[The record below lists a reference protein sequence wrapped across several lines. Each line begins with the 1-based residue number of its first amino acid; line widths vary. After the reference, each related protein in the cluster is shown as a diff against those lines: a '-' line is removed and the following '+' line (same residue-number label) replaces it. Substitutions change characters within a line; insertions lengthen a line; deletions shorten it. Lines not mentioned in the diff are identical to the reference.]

1 MKKFEITLFDCN
13 GDFILSCTLRAED
26 EDSAWLAFQT
36 PEHEC
41 FIEQAIDG
49 EICIDEV
56 HEHIVNATPHAVNLV
71 NDDGDILRTF
81 KPEVSVRVASTCKV
95 VDEIAGIPIDCTTF
109 GEVEGLPE
117 YQSGVYYIVSRLV
130 KQALPDREDLLCPGQ
145 QVRDFAGRV
154 IGCKS
159 LSR

>member
-1 MKKFEITLFDCN
+1 MKKYEISLFDRN
-13 GDFILSCTLRAED
+13 GEFIVACTLRAED
-26 EDSAWLAFQT
+26 EDSAWLAFQV
-36 PEHEC
+36 PEHDHL
-41 FIEQAIDG
+41 IEMAIDG

-56 HEHIVNATPHAVNLV
+56 HEHIINATPHAVNLV
-71 NDDGDILRTF
+71 NDEGDILRTF
-81 KPEVSVRVASTCKV
+81 KPEISVRVASTCKV
-95 VDEIAGIPIDCTTF
+95 VDEIAGIPIDYTTF

-117 YQSGVYYIVSRLV
+117 YQNGVYYIVSRLV

-145 QVRDFAGRV
+145 QVRDSAGRV

>member
-1 MKKFEITLFDCN
+1 MKKFEISLFDCN

-36 PEHEC
+36 PEHER

-49 EICIDEV
+49 EICIDEA

-145 QVRDFAGRV
+145 QVRDSAGRV